1 MCNGSRFFQ
10 KMILALGLTV
20 SIVPSVLASTS
31 HTQQSSTQLETLVVD
46 SLKFIREQKFDDAL
60 ATINKAIEIN
70 PSFRLAQ
77 MIKGDLLL
85 ARARPLDGSLGVAS
99 NAPANTVA
107 GFQQEARVRLSRY
120 EVPPPIDLIPDAFLK
135 LSPQQKHAILV
146 DTTKARIY
154 LFENIDGK
162 LQYDRDYYAVIG
174 KLGADKYK
182 EGDKRT
188 PLGVYHITRSIDIKT
203 LPDMYG
209 TGAYPINYP
218 NPLDKRLKRTGYG
231 IWLHGSPSNTYS
243 RPPQDSDGCVAMTN
257 PDMLDLGK
265 NIQVGVTPV
274 VITSHVNWIKK
285 SEHETLSSDL
295 QKHIETWRKDWE
307 SKDASRYLKHYAS
320 KFWSDDGSTLEK
332 WRDQKTRV
340 NQGKSWIKI
349 ELNNISILRYPTDQT
364 MVEVKFE
371 QNYQS
376 NNFNEVSKKRQYWV
390 KEDQG
395 WKILYEG
402 EA

>member
-1 MCNGSRFFQ
+1 
-10 KMILALGLTV
+10 
-20 SIVPSVLASTS
+20 
-31 HTQQSSTQLETLVVD
+31 
-46 SLKFIREQKFDDAL
+46 
-60 ATINKAIEIN
+60 
-70 PSFRLAQ
+70 
-77 MIKGDLLL
+77 
-85 ARARPLDGSLGVAS
+85 
-99 NAPANTVA
+99 
-107 GFQQEARVRLSRY
+107 
-120 EVPPPIDLIPDAFLK
+120 
-135 LSPQQKHAILV
+135 
-146 DTTKARIY
+146 
-154 LFENIDGK
+154 
-162 LQYDRDYYAVIG
+162 
-174 KLGADKYK
+174 
-182 EGDKRT
+182 
-188 PLGVYHITRSIDIKT
+188 
-203 LPDMYG
+203 MYG